1 MWLPKGKLVGE
12 GRKYSLLYDKI
23 TPELLEAAFEKVK
36 QNKGC
41 GGVDNETIELLE
53 IHKDKVFERI
63 SQEIRTGAYQP
74 KPVKRVFIPKPNGKL
89 RPLGIP
95 TVRDRVVQEALNMLL
110 MPIFEDTFQACS
122 YGFRP
127 NRNAHQAI
135 AQIQQNLKDGY
146 VYVVDADIEKFF
158 DSIDQELM
166 MEFILEEIAD
176 RKLTALLKAFLKAD
190 VMDKVLY
197 RNLMGT
203 PQGGVISPLFA
214 NIYLNKFDMEM
225 QRKGYR
231 LIRYADDWVAMCRT
245 KEEAERALKD
255 AEEILGRLKLRL
267 NKGKTGI
274 RDGKDGFAFLGFEI
288 NTWGAK
294 PSAANVSKFKDKIRM
309 ATRRSL
315 TRPVTEIIPKANQ
328 IISGWGH
335 YFKIGKVT
343 HLFRWLDSFI
353 RDRMR
358 IYIFKRRR
366 AADYYKLSNEE
377 INRMG
382 LKELASIL
390 SGATL
395 QESRMP

>member
-12 GRKYSLLYDKI
+12 GRRYSLLYDKI
-23 TPELLEAAFEKVK
+23 TPELLGVAFEKVK

-41 GGVDNETIELLE
+41 EGVDNESIELLE

-63 SQEIRTGAYQP
+63 TQEIRAGTYQP
-74 KPVKRVFIPKPNGKL
+74 KPVKRIFIPKTNGKL

-110 MPIFEDTFQACS
+110 TPIFEDTFQQCS

-158 DSIDQELM
+158 DTIDQEKM
-166 MEFILEEIAD
+166 MEFIAEEIAD
-176 RKLTALLKAFLKAD
+176 RKLNALLKAFLTAD
-190 VMDKVLY
+190 VMDSVLSKS
-197 RNLMGT
+197 LMGT

-214 NIYLNKFDMEM
+214 NIYLNKFDVEM
-225 QRKGYR
+225 QGKGYR
-231 LIRYADDWVAMCRT
+231 LVRYADDWVAMCKT

-255 AEEILGRLKLRL
+255 AEEILGKLKLRL
-267 NKGKTGI
+267 NKDKTGI
-274 RDGKDGFAFLGFEI
+274 RKGKDGFVFLGFEI
-288 NTWGAK
+288 NSWNVRPTD
-294 PSAANVSKFKDKIRM
+294 ANVDKFKDKIRM
-309 ATRRSL
+309 VTRRVL
-315 TRPVTEIIPKANQ
+315 TRPVTEIIHKINP

-335 YFKIGKVT
+335 YFKIGRVT
-343 HLFRWLDSFI
+343 TLFRRLDFFI
-353 RDRMR
+353 HDRMR
-358 IYIFKRRR
+358 IYVFKRNRVT
-366 AADYYKLSNEE
+366 DYSQLPDRE
-377 INRMG
+377 INKKG
-382 LKELASIL
+382 LKELMSIL